1 MDKKLLADFSR
12 IIRDIESKNLYKE
25 ADILNNCLVRL
36 AQVSDDIATDSNTQ
50 TDLDALVD
58 TTVQNSQPNTTN
70 QQPAPSQT
78 PAETASY
85 SPELLIKI
93 NDLANITDNIVAKT
107 SDFVAQNKIDSVSME
122 QINKAI
128 ETANQIT
135 RMNELKDSDK
145 VEIEDSITVLES
157 LKNSFNNI

>member
-93 NDLANITDNIVAKT
+93 NDLQLFKACYSFPQLRISNLDLDDNLI
-107 SDFVAQNKIDSVSME
+107 
-122 QINKAI
+122 
-128 ETANQIT
+128 
-135 RMNELKDSDK
+135 K
-145 VEIEDSITVLES
+145 VHL
-157 LKNSFNNI
+157 L

>member
-36 AQVSDDIATDSNTQ
+36 AQVSDNISTDGNTQ

-58 TTVQNSQPNTTN
+58 TTVQNSQPNTSN
-70 QQPAPSQT
+70 QQPASSQT
-78 PAETASY
+78 PAETVSY

-128 ETANQIT
+128 ETANQIMS
-135 RMNELKDSDK
+135 MNELKDSDK